1 MATLSRQPISEANEQ
16 MLVVQYLKLQY
27 PNVIFNAD
35 MSGIKLS
42 IGQAM
47 KQIKLGMPRG
57 YPDLFI
63 AEPNEM
69 RYGTFYFGLF
79 IELKKSGLKLKKKDG
94 SWINEHIEEQAQM
107 YKLNL
112 RGYYATFCIGFNEA
126 KQTIDN
132 YFKNQL

>member
-47 KQIKLGMPRG
+47 KQKKLGMPKG

-63 AEPNEM
+63 AEPN
-69 RYGTFYFGLF
+69 GTYNGLF

-94 SWINEHIEEQAQM
+94 TWINEHIEEQAQM
-107 YKLNL
+107 LEKLNQ
-112 RGYYATFCIGFNEA
+112 RGYYATFCIGFEEA
-126 KQTIDN
+126 KQTIDK
-132 YFKNQL
+132 YFKGAL

>member
-16 MLVVQYLKLQY
+16 MLLVQYLKLQY

-47 KQIKLGMPRG
+47 KQKKLGMPKG

-63 AEPNEM
+63 AEPN
-69 RYGTFYFGLF
+69 GTYNGLF

-94 SWINEHIEEQAQM
+94 TWINEHIEEQALM
-107 YKLNL
+107 IDRLL
-112 RGYYATFCIGFNEA
+112 ERGYYATFCIGFDEA

-132 YFKNQL
+132 YFKGVL

>member
-16 MLVVQYLKLQY
+16 MLLVQYLKLQY

-47 KQIKLGMPRG
+47 KQKKLGMPKG

-63 AEPNEM
+63 AEPN
-69 RYGTFYFGLF
+69 GTYNGLF

>member
-1 MATLSRQPISEANEQ
+1 MPTLSRQPISEANEQ

-47 KQIKLGMPRG
+47 KQKRLGMPKG

-63 AEPNEM
+63 AEPYDTYN
-69 RYGTFYFGLF
+69 GLF

-94 SWINEHIEEQAQM
+94 SWINEHIEEQSEM
-107 YKLNL
+107 LEKLNE
-112 RGYYATFCIGFNEA
+112 RGYYATFCIGFEEA

-132 YFKNQL
+132 YFKGLL